1 VLKQFQDINEGA
13 MRAIAGHRPNVFG
26 AFLALA
32 HEVMHSDAGLSKL
45 ERELVGAH
53 VSKRFGCTFC
63 HLGHLDV
70 AEELGG
76 TASMALVDSPTSEL
90 GTLYALADKV
100 ADNAATD
107 ADIDAV
113 LNQGYSAKAI
123 EDVIFVTALFG
134 FANRMVTGF
143 GIDYV
148 VDRDRVTSKALAH
161 GYLWRQA

>member
-1 VLKQFQDINEGA
+1 MLKLFKDINEGA
-13 MRAIAGHRPNVFG
+13 MRAIAGRRPNVFG
-26 AFLALA
+26 AFLGLA
-32 HEVMHSDAGLSKL
+32 HEIMHSDAGLSKL
-45 ERELVGAH
+45 DRELVGAH
-53 VSKRFGCTFC
+53 VSKRFGCDFC

-70 AEELGG
+70 ADEFGG
-76 TASMALVDSPTSEL
+76 TAATALVDTPTAEL
-90 GTLYALADKV
+90 ATLFALADKI

-107 ADIDAV
+107 ADVEAV
-113 LNQGYSAKAI
+113 LQKGFSEKAV

-148 VDRDRVTSKALAH
+148 AERDRASSKALAN